1 MSQPSGKPAHPG
13 AFIREGVIPSDM
25 SVTEAAKRLGVGR
38 PALSNLLNGKSS
50 LSPDM
55 AAKLEKA
62 FGADGRKLLEHQA
75 VFDRNHRSGDA
86 KAIAVRAY
94 VPGFLTIEARQIHG
108 WAEGNLDA
116 RHLLPVLLRKLV
128 HSTGD
133 DLRQVDFPGY
143 DNAERRGW
151 DGWIEAGAA
160 TPWVPEGKSGW
171 EFGANREPR
180 RKAEHDHAARLA
192 SISPVERAE
201 CTFVFVTPRN
211 WPGKSEWAKDKR
223 ATGDWKDVRAFDA
236 SDLEQWLEQS
246 IPAQIWLAEQLD
258 RLADGFET
266 LDRCWQRW
274 AEASDPQMTP
284 AMFQSSITARRD
296 TFSKWLERPSERPFV
311 VAADSRDEALA
322 FLACLFRD
330 DGIAA
335 RWRELTAVFEST
347 KALRKLAASAAP
359 FLPIVH
365 TDTAERELAAV
376 YRQRHCIAVR
386 PRNAVDSEPDVAL
399 DLLDHGAFEKAL
411 AGMDIEGNEAD
422 RLARESGR
430 SPTILRR
437 RLSHVPAIR
446 TPEWAGDG
454 GIARGL
460 IPMALIGAWHDGS
473 RADREVLSFWGN
485 GGYERIEEDIA
496 RLLQLD
502 DVPVWSIGQYRG
514 VASKID
520 ALFAIGGYMTRQ
532 NLEDFFFLAEHV
544 LSETDPALELPEDRR
559 WAAGLYDKVRD
570 HSAALREGICETLVI
585 LSVHGNHLFRARL
598 GIDVEGCASSLVRK
612 LLTPLTLDKL
622 LSHDGDLPSYAEAA
636 PDEFLGLMEE
646 DLQQPQ
652 PVVLGLLK
660 PVESG
665 AFDRCLRTG
674 LLWALEC
681 LAWKHLG
688 RVSAILALLSRTAI
702 DDNWVNKPNASLDAI
717 YRSWM
722 PQTAAPLRERMQALE
737 TLTKRFPDVGW
748 RICIAQLDSGP
759 RMGFHSYSP
768 RWRSD
773 ASGAGRPVT
782 PEEHHEFTRKALGL
796 ALAWPKYSEKTLG
809 DLVERIYEI
818 PDEDQVK
825 VWNLIDGWTE
835 SEGDEKARASLRERI
850 RQFAFTRWSRR
861 CDLNDG
867 TGDRARVAYEKLQPV
882 DPVVCHTW
890 LFVSYW
896 IELSDD
902 DLQDEDVAQG
912 KDVER
917 IRDLRVTAMK
927 EIWEECGFDGVKA
940 LLSGGGIPE
949 VTGSFLAL
957 NIVDASARIDFLQE
971 CLSGGGGM
979 EKEMDGCI
987 KGFLWSVD
995 DEVRKKILLA
1005 AVEDMDTDRIVRL
1018 LRCAPF
1024 GQDTWDLLDQHGGGV
1039 RDRYWREVVPEWS
1052 RQSEAELNDLVDRLL
1067 DAKRPHAA
1075 LGTVHLDWPKIETGR
1090 LKRLLRAVATEDTEP
1105 VVHLEAHYISEALD
1119 SLDGRTG
1126 VTRDEMAQFEFMFLG
1141 ALDHGKHGI
1150 PNLERHIAENPMS
1163 FVQVL
1168 AFMSKRDDGKEDPPG
1183 WQIEDPERGAG
1194 LASAA
1199 YRLLSRIRHI
1209 PGTSADGEIH
1219 TETLC
1224 AWVVEVRRLC
1234 AEYGRAEIGD
1244 QYIGQLLSRGPAE
1257 KDGVWPHP
1265 SICDAMER
1273 IASPKIRR
1281 GFIIGV
1287 RNGRGVTTRAIGEGG
1302 AQERELAAKYRRWAE
1317 QRAFDYPYVSSIL
1330 EGIASGYDRHAT
1342 REDDEAKVE
1351 KRLRY

>member
-13 AFIREGVIPSDM
+13 AFIREGVIPSGM

-75 VFDRNHRSGDA
+75 AFDRNHRSGDA

-94 VPGFLTIEARQIHG
+94 VPGFLTITARQIHV
-108 WAEGNLDA
+108 WAEGIDA
-116 RHLLPVLLRKLV
+116 RRLLPVLLRKLV

-133 DLRQVDFPGY
+133 DLRQADFPGY
-143 DNAERRGW
+143 GNAERPGW
-151 DGWIEAGAA
+151 DGWVEAGAA

-171 EFGANREPR
+171 EFGTNQDPR

-246 IPAQIWLAEQLD
+246 IPAQVWLAEQLD

-284 AMFQSSITARRD
+284 AMFQSSITAHRD

-335 RWRELTAVFEST
+335 RWRELAAVFEST

-411 AGMDIEGNEAD
+411 AGMDIKGNEAD

-437 RLSHVPAIR
+437 RLSNVPAIR
-446 TPEWAGDG
+446 TPEWARDG

-473 RADREVLSFWGN
+473 RADREVLSFWGK

-496 RLLQLD
+496 RLLRLD

-520 ALFAIGGYMTRQ
+520 ALFAIGGYMTGQ
-532 NLEDFFFLAEHV
+532 DLEDFFLLADYV

-598 GIDVEGCASSLVRK
+598 GIDVEGCVSSLVRG

-646 DLQQPQ
+646 DLQRTQPI
-652 PVVLGLLK
+652 VLGLLK
-660 PVESG
+660 PAESG

-688 RVSAILALLSRTAI
+688 RVSAILAQLSKTAI
-702 DDNWVNKPNASLDAI
+702 DDNWDDKPIASLHAI
-717 YRSWM
+717 YRSRM
-722 PQTAAPLRERMQALE
+722 PQTAAPLRDRMQALE

-748 RICIAQLDSGP
+748 WICIAQLDSGP

-768 RWRSD
+768 RWRRD
-773 ASGAGRPVT
+773 ASDVGQPVT
-782 PEEHHEFTRKALGL
+782 SEEHHEFTRKALDL
-796 ALAWPKYSEKTLG
+796 ALTWPEYGEKTLG
-809 DLVERIYEI
+809 DLVERVHGM
-818 PDEDQVK
+818 PDEDQLK
-825 VWNLIDGWTE
+825 VWNLIDGWAE
-835 SEGDEKARASLRERI
+835 SQGDEKARASLRERI
-850 RQFAFTRWSRR
+850 RQFAFTRWGRR
-861 CDLNDG
+861 RDLNDG
-867 TGDRARVAYEKLQPV
+867 TRDRARVAYEKLQPV
-882 DPVVCHTW
+882 DPVVRHTW

-902 DLQDEDVAQG
+902 DLQDEDVDQG
-912 KDVER
+912 KDVGR

-927 EIWEECGFDGVKA
+927 EIWEERGFEGLKA
-940 LLSGGGIPE
+940 LLSGGGIPG

-957 NIVDASARIDFLQE
+957 HIVDASARIDFLQE
-971 CLSGGGGM
+971 CLSVVGDM

-987 KGFLWSVD
+987 KGFLSSVD
-995 DEVRKKILLA
+995 DEVRKEILLA
-1005 AVEDMDTDRIVRL
+1005 AVEDTDTDRIVRL

-1024 GQDTWDLLDQHGGGV
+1024 GQDTWSLLDQYGGEV
-1039 RDRYWREVVPEWS
+1039 RDRYWREVVPEWN
-1052 RQSEAELNDLVDRLL
+1052 RQGEAELNDLVDRLL
-1067 DAKRPHAA
+1067 DAKRPRAA
-1075 LGTVHLDWPKIETGR
+1075 FGAVHLDWPKIETGR
-1090 LKRLLRAVATEDTEP
+1090 LKRLLRAIATEDTEP
-1105 VVHLEAHYISEALD
+1105 VVYLAHYISEALD

-1150 PNLERHIAENPMS
+1150 PNLERHIAEKPMS

-1168 AFMSKRDDGKEDPPG
+1168 AFMSKRDDGGEDPPE
-1183 WQIEDPERGAG
+1183 WRIEDPERGAG
-1194 LASAA
+1194 LSFAA

-1209 PGTSADGEIH
+1209 PGTGTDGEIH